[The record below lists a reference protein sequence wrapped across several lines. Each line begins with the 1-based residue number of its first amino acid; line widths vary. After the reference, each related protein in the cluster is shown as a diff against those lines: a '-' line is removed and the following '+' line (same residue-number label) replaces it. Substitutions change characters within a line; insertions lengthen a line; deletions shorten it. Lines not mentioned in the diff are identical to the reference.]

1 MNAKNYGARYSC
13 IQENQFNHTNP
24 GSDLELINPEISS
37 FAQQFSTKEDALL
50 AEIAHFTNTQHAEP
64 HMLSGH
70 VQGQFLRMISF
81 MMRPK
86 RILEVGTFT
95 GYSAL
100 CLAEGLENEGVLHT
114 IESRPKTSEIA
125 HNFFLKS
132 ALYPKIKLHTGNA
145 LDIIPTLNETWD
157 LVFIDAD
164 KPGYIDYFDL
174 VLPNVRKNG
183 VILADNIFFHGKAL
197 EGEPKGKSAKAIK
210 EFNDYILQRDDIEKV
225 VLTIRDGLYLLRK
238 L

>member
-1 MNAKNYGARYSC
+1 M
-13 IQENQFNHTNP
+13 
-24 GSDLELINPEISS
+24 DLIHPLVTAHAE
-37 FAQQFSTKEDALL
+37 AFSTKENALL
-50 AEIAHFTNTQHAEP
+50 AEINHFTTTQHAEP

-70 VQGQFLRMISF
+70 VQGQVLRMISL

-86 RILEVGTFT
+86 RVLDIGTFT

-100 CLAEGLENEGVLHT
+100 CFAEGLDDDGIIHT
-114 IESRPKTSEIA
+114 IESRPETSEIA
-125 HNFFLKS
+125 HNFFAKS

-164 KPGYIDYFDL
+164 KPGYIDYFKL
-174 VLPNVRKNG
+174 VLPNVKENG
-183 VILADNIFFHGKAL
+183 FILADNILFHGKIF
-197 EGEPKGKSAKAIK
+197 EDEPKGKSAKAIK
-210 EFNDYILQRDDIEKV
+210 EFNDFIQHRTDIEKV